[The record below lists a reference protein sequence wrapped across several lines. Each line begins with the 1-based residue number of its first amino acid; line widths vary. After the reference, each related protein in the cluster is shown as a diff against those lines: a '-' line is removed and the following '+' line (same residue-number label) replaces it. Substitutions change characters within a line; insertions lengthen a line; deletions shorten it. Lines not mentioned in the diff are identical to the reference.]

1 MAFNQNE
8 NELHVYSINES
19 EHIGAIYSTVGGTNT
34 YRAVVV
40 VDTSM
45 PVAKRIVNEILPL
58 VMSKLKNWNELVRL
72 FTFGKQTT
80 QGTYTSL
87 RLQKTQIECN
97 GPPSMAPVIKCVIH
111 ELQWP
116 IHTWVRSFDVLVIS
130 AGEICDHFETQEQTK
145 KLVKLAEKRGW
156 RINSQAIRLITTS
169 NQPDT
174 KALAYIL
181 QINNS
186 TAAKICD
193 VDMMSTSTNET
204 IADTIAAL
212 FPENTFP
219 YAVLDVNRPI
229 SLRHPWTSF
238 QSNIYIV
245 MKGWNIFWLS
255 QMPDVVKIQDE
266 HVTVVSEGQLT
277 LENFQQLMKKKL
289 PQIITQMTILKIV
302 GTTEAKKSVDEMF
315 LYFTETERKL
325 SLKCGTPNTK
335 AVTNALANIAKFKP
349 DFRDSGELIRFH
361 RNPIATIEDR
371 KGKKREEDERVRM
384 VQVRRNELERI
395 NQEEVEHQKEQDKER
410 QKCDKPQSSS
420 SKLIVVST

>member
-1 MAFNQNE
+1 MAFNQKK
-8 NELHVYSINES
+8 NELHIYSINER
-19 EHIGAIYSTVGGTNT
+19 EHIGAMYSTVGGTDT
-34 YRAVVV
+34 YRSMVVI
-40 VDTSM
+40 DTST
-45 PVAKRIVNEILPL
+45 PEAKRIVNEILPL

-72 FTFGKQTT
+72 FTFGNKTT

-87 RLQKTQIECN
+87 RLQKSEIECS

-130 AGEICDHFETQEQTK
+130 AGEICDHSETQEQTK
-145 KLVKLAEKRGW
+145 KLVKLVETRGW
-156 RINSQAIRLITTS
+156 RINSQGLRLITTS

-174 KALAYIL
+174 KALAYLL

-186 TAAKICD
+186 TAANICD
-193 VDMMSTSTNET
+193 VDMMSTNET

-212 FPENTFP
+212 FPENTSP
-219 YAVLDVNRPI
+219 YAVLDVDRSIN
-229 SLRHPWTSF
+229 LRYPWTSF

-255 QMPDVVKIQDE
+255 QMPGVVKIQDE

-289 PQIITQMTILKIV
+289 PEIITQMTILKIV

-315 LYFTETERKL
+315 LYFTETERNL
-325 SLKCGTPNTK
+325 ALKCETPNTK
-335 AVTNALANIAKFKP
+335 AVTNALVGIAKFKP
-349 DFRDSGELIRFH
+349 DFRDSGEFIRFH
-361 RNPIATIEDR
+361 RNPIATIEER
-371 KGKKREEDERVRM
+371 KEKKREEDERVRM
-384 VQVRRNELERI
+384 VQARRNELEGI
-395 NQEEVEHQKEQDKER
+395 NQKEVAHQKEEDNER

-420 SKLIVVST
+420 SKLIIVST